1 MKLMNLRRT
10 VSLAMLGGAALAIGA
25 PASAAVL
32 YNTGDAGTATIV
44 LGMNSLG
51 HLNATPNVTANATA
65 TGIAYKFPGAA
76 GAAGVF
82 RDATA
87 PGCLCEGWG
96 VSVDRTSVAGS
107 EVGRAAVD
115 VFNSGGISNLT
126 GIDFTTDATKMDSQV
141 ALTSLRGV
149 TVRHVAQTSTNAP
162 NALFRMEVTITN
174 GTDETLDNVRYVRV
188 MDWDVPLTE
197 FSEFVTI
204 RGTATTTLLE
214 RSHNNGFAVPNPLGG
229 DAPISPATLD
239 VDFTDVGP
247 LDHGAF
253 FRFNFGSLEAGES
266 YTFNIFYGA
275 AGTEAAALAAIAAEK
290 IELFSL
296 GQSNGGQ
303 VTGSPATFIFG
314 FAGVGGD
321 PVIPTPEPGSL
332 AMLGLGLLGLGFTR
346 RRKA

>member
-1 MKLMNLRRT
+1 MKLMNIRRT
-10 VSLAMLGGAALAIGA
+10 VSLAMLGGAALAVGA

-32 YNTGDAGTATIV
+32 YNTGVAATASIV
-44 LGMNSLG
+44 LGMNPEG
-51 HLNATPNVTANATA
+51 HLNAAPNVTANAIA
-65 TGIAYKFPGAA
+65 TGIAYKFPAA
-76 GAAGVF
+76 VGAAGVF

-96 VSVDRTSVAGS
+96 VSVDRTSVVGS
-107 EVGRAAVD
+107 VAGRASID
-115 VFNSGGISNLT
+115 NGGISNITNL
-126 GIDFTTDATKMDSQV
+126 GFTADASKMDSEV

-174 GTDETLDNVRYVRV
+174 GTDETLNNVRYVRV

-204 RGTATTTLLE
+204 KGTATTTLLE
-214 RSHNNGFAVPNPLGG
+214 RSHNNGFAIPNPLGG
-229 DAPISPATLD
+229 DAPITPATLD

-253 FRFNFGSLEAGES
+253 FRFNFGALDAGKS

-303 VTGSPATFIFG
+303 VTGSPATFVFG

-332 AMLGLGLLGLGFTR
+332 AMLGLGLLGLGFSR